1 MSDFENS
8 NVINTNESAEKPEQ
22 KVEVET
28 NGQLRIV
35 FEDENEEI
43 SESSNDDNTEK
54 KQQEPVKEEIK
65 GIEIHVEEDEDEWK
79 GENPDYTGDY
89 TDSYRNR

>member
-8 NVINTNESAEKPEQ
+8 NVINTTESAEKPEQ

-35 FEDENEEI
+35 FEYENEEV
-43 SESSNDDNTEK
+43 SEASNDDNTEK
-54 KQQEPVKEEIK
+54 KQQQKKEEIK
-65 GIEIHVEEDEDEWK
+65 GIEIYVEEDEDEWK
-79 GENPDYTGDY
+79 WENPDYTGNY

>member
-8 NVINTNESAEKPEQ
+8 NVINTTESAEKPEQ

-35 FEDENEEI
+35 FDDEVEEN
-43 SESSNDDNTEK
+43 SSASNDDNAEK
-54 KQQEPVKEEIK
+54 KQQKKEEIK
-65 GIEIHVEEDEDEWK
+65 GIEIYVEEDEDE
-79 GENPDYTGDY
+79 
-89 TDSYRNR
+89 

>member
-35 FEDENEEI
+35 FEDENEEV
-43 SESSNDDNTEK
+43 SEASNGDNTEK
-54 KQQEPVKEEIK
+54 KQQKKEEIK
-65 GIEIHVEEDEDEWK
+65 GIEIYVEEDEDEWK